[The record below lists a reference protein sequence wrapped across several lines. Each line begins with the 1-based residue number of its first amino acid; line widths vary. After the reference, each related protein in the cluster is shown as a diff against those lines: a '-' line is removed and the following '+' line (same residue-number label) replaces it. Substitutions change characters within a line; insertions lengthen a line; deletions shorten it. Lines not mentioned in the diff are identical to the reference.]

1 MAEFSEQTQG
11 GRESG
16 AGLDEIS
23 ELQERLARIDSL
35 IQQATELAVQQA
47 GRAGE
52 IQAALEAA
60 TSEVQL
66 PEGEVQVPRKASG
79 PGELEQGVAKGIEEL
94 ESQLREKQELVESHD
109 AELNELRSKFE
120 EASAL
125 AAAQAEQTVELQQR
139 LEGEVA
145 ALKSELAEKEE
156 TLRQKDLAM
165 KHTEESLT
173 GLEESLVNQIRI
185 LEDQLE
191 EMVRKAGPEATETE
205 PGKKRKAARKSPK
218 QGSESAD
225 QA

>member
-35 IQQATELAVQQA
+35 IQHAAELAVQQA

-66 PEGEVQVPRKASG
+66 QEGEVQVPRKASG
-79 PGELEQGVAKGIEEL
+79 PGELEQGAAKGIEEL
-94 ESQLREKQELVESHD
+94 ESQLREKQELVESHN
-109 AELNELRSKFE
+109 AELNELRAKFE

-191 EMVRKAGPEATETE
+191 QMVQKADPEATE
-205 PGKKRKAARKSPK
+205 PGKKRKALRKSPK
-218 QGSESAD
+218 RGSEDAD
-225 QA
+225 PV

>member
-23 ELQERLARIDSL
+23 ELQERLVRIDSL
-35 IQQATELAVQQA
+35 IQQAAELAVQQA

-66 PEGEVQVPRKASG
+66 QEGEVQAPRKASG
-79 PGELEQGVAKGIEEL
+79 PGELEQGAAKGIEEL

-125 AAAQAEQTVELQQR
+125 AAAQAEQTEEMQR
-139 LEGEVA
+139 GLEATVA
-145 ALKSELAEKEE
+145 ALKNELAEKEE
-156 TLRQKDLAM
+156 SLRQKGIAM
-165 KHTEESLT
+165 KDMEESLT
-173 GLEESLVNQIRI
+173 GLEESVVNQIRI
-185 LEDQLE
+185 LEDRLA
-191 EMVRKAGPEATETE
+191 EMVEKSGSATPEQPE
-205 PGKKRKAARKSPK
+205 KKKSSRKSTK
-218 QGSESAD
+218 QAEGSAG
-225 QA
+225 

>member
-1 MAEFSEQTQG
+1 MAEFLEQTQG
-11 GRESG
+11 GGESRP
-16 AGLDEIS
+16 GLDEIS

-35 IQQATELAVQQA
+35 IQQATELVVQQA

-66 PEGEVQVPRKASG
+66 QEGEVQVPRKESG
-79 PGELEQGVAKGIEEL
+79 PGELDQNMAERIQEL
-94 ESQLREKQELVESHD
+94 ESQLREKQELVDGHN
-109 AELNELRSKFE
+109 AELNELRSKLE

-125 AAAQAEQTVELQQR
+125 AAAQAEQTEEVQR
-139 LEGEVA
+139 GLEATVA
-145 ALKSELAEKEE
+145 ALKNELAEKEAS
-156 TLRQKDLAM
+156 LRQKDLAM

-191 EMVRKAGPEATETE
+191 ALVQKAGPEAPE
-205 PGKKRKAARKSPK
+205 PGKKRKASRKSPK
-218 QGSESAD
+218 QGSENAD
-225 QA
+225 QV

>member
-1 MAEFSEQTQG
+1 MAEFLEQTQG
-11 GRESG
+11 GGESRP
-16 AGLDEIS
+16 GLDEIS

-35 IQQATELAVQQA
+35 IQQATELVVQQA

-66 PEGEVQVPRKASG
+66 QEGEVQVPRKESG
-79 PGELEQGVAKGIEEL
+79 PGELDQDMAERIQEL
-94 ESQLREKQELVESHD
+94 ESQLREKQELVDGHN
-109 AELNELRSKFE
+109 AELNELRSKLE

-125 AAAQAEQTVELQQR
+125 AAAQAEQTEKVR
-139 LEGEVA
+139 RGLEATVA
-145 ALKSELAEKEE
+145 ALKNELAEKEE
-156 TLRQKDLAM
+156 SLRQKDLAM

-191 EMVRKAGPEATETE
+191 ALVQKAGPEVTE
-205 PGKKRKAARKSPK
+205 PEKKRKASRKSPK
-218 QGSESAD
+218 RGSENAD
-225 QA
+225 QV

>member
-11 GRESG
+11 EGESG
-16 AGLDEIS
+16 PGLDEIS

-35 IQQATELAVQQA
+35 IQQATELVVQQA

-66 PEGEVQVPRKASG
+66 QEGEMQVPRKASG
-79 PGELEQGVAKGIEEL
+79 PGELDQDAAKGLQEL
-94 ESQLREKQELVESHD
+94 ESQLREKQELVDGHN

-120 EASAL
+120 EASVL
-125 AAAQAEQTVELQQR
+125 AAAQAEQTVEMQQR

-156 TLRQKDLAM
+156 SLRQKDLAM

-191 EMVRKAGPEATETE
+191 QMVQKAGPEAME
-205 PGKKRKAARKSPK
+205 PGKKGKASRKSRK
-218 QGSESAD
+218 QGSENAD
-225 QA
+225 PV

>member
-66 PEGEVQVPRKASG
+66 QEGEVQVPRKASG
-79 PGELEQGVAKGIEEL
+79 PGELEQGAAKGIEEL
-94 ESQLREKQELVESHD
+94 ESQLREKQELVESHN

-191 EMVRKAGPEATETE
+191 QMVQKAGPEATE
-205 PGKKRKAARKSPK
+205 PGKKRKASRKSPK